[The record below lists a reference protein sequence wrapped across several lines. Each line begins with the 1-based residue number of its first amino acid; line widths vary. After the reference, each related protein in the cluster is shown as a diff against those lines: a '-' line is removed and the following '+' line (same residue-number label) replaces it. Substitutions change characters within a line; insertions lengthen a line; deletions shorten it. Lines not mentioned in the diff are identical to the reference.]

1 MKTLYKIVRY
11 IKFTSSKNKHS
22 LTANRMEQ
30 KPLAPFDPQHTGISR
45 YQFVQEVAPWSK
57 LDYEH
62 QFQVSVV
69 RNEWYAF

>member
-1 MKTLYKIVRY
+1 
-11 IKFTSSKNKHS
+11 
-22 LTANRMEQ
+22 MEQ

-57 LDYEH
+57 RDYEH